1 MTLRLTKDTR
11 LCLSLSARPS
21 NFGTRLHNFLYEAL
35 GLDFVYK
42 AFATDDIIGAVAG
55 IRALRVRGAAISMPF
70 KEAVIPLVD
79 AMMPSAA
86 AIGAVNTLVNDAGRL
101 TAHNTDYAAMA
112 ALIVERGLVPDA
124 TLILC
129 GSGGMAKA
137 VACAFRDAGF
147 TRGTIV
153 ARNAVTGRGLA
164 EACGWRWVPEIGGLS
179 AAILVNVTP
188 IGMAGGP
195 EVDDLAFSAERIAEA
210 DAIVDV
216 VALPVETPTIRA
228 ARAAGKSVIT
238 GAEIG
243 VLQAIEQFVLY
254 TGVRPDDELIG
265 RAAGFARG

>member
-42 AFATDDIIGAVAG
+42 AFATDDIVGAVAG

-70 KEAVIPLVD
+70 KETVIPLVD

-124 TLILC
+124 TLILR

-153 ARNAVTGRGLA
+153 ARNAVTGPGLA
-164 EACGWRWVPEIGGLS
+164 EACGWRWAPEIGGLS

-195 EVDDLAFSAERIAEA
+195 EVDELAFSAERIAEA

-265 RAAGFARG
+265 RAAAFARG